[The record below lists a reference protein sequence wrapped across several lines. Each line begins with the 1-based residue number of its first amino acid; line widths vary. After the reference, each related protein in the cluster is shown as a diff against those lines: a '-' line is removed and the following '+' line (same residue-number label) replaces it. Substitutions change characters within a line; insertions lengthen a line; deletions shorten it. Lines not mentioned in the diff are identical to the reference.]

1 MQGKNVIDC
10 ATAAPILTFFP
21 VNIRLYITV
30 FLYPATQKVAGYYV
44 IPSEPFE
51 CPFVRLSIR
60 PSIRA
65 SFPDSNLSSF
75 WPIFFKFCMEIDIRE
90 EWFGMAM
97 DFFCQFWTA
106 LRPLFG
112 VRFFYAQ
119 YLVNWFV
126 DFDQILYMHWYWQNV
141 DLGWLNNMFCSF
153 LTTLWPLIDFNI
165 LFMLN
170 ILWTNW
176 WILIKFCKCIDID
189 KV

>member
-51 CPFVRLSIR
+51 CPFVR
-60 PSIRA
+60 A

-75 WPIFFKFCMEIDIRE
+75 WPIFFKLCVDIDIRE

-97 DFFCQFWTA
+97 GFFLSILNSIMALVWRHIFLCSISCELICGFRSNFVYVLILTKCRLGMIEQYVSFIFNRVMALDWYQF
-106 LRPLFG
+106 F
-112 VRFFYAQ
+112 VYAQ
-119 YLVNWFV
+119 YLVDQLM
-126 DFDQILYMHWYWQNV
+126 DFEKIL
-141 DLGWLNNMFCSF
+141 
-153 LTTLWPLIDFNI
+153 
-165 LFMLN
+165 
-170 ILWTNW
+170 
-176 WILIKFCKCIDID
+176 
-189 KV
+189 